1 MDFLK
6 KDFIFK
12 DVNKLKGVGTQ
23 LSKYL
28 KNKGIEKIKDII
40 LNLPYSETDRS
51 KLVKLNNLE
60 IDKGEPLKGK
70 LLIQMFEKSS
80 LRTRL
85 SFYLAIKQLGGSTL
99 TLRPDELHLAKGGES
114 IQDTAKILSNFGN
127 AFMLRTDSDK
137 KLEEFE
143 KYLSIPIINGLSPS
157 SHPTQI
163 LSDIFTVEEI
173 KNKPISNLK
182 ITWIGDSNN
191 VLNSLIAASIKFS
204 FKLNIG
210 CPTKYQPSKI
220 IMKYIKSN
228 NNKIR
233 ILHDPKKA
241 AKGADVIF
249 SDKVISMNDKVN
261 KSKKLGQFKKFKI
274 NKKLMSLAKK
284 NCIFLHCLPR
294 GKEVEEDVFLS
305 KQSKV
310 WQQALNRV
318 HVQKSILLYCFGKL
332 R

>member
-1 MDFLK
+1 MQNFINLKDIPVSDLK
-6 KDFIFK
+6 KILFDAK
-12 DVNKLKGVGTQ
+12 RRKKLRK
-23 LSKYL
+23 
-28 KNKGIEKIKDII
+28 
-40 LNLPYSETDRS
+40 
-51 KLVKLNNLE
+51 KLNNLE
-60 IDKGEPLKGK
+60 IDKGAPLKGQ

-85 SFYLAIKQLGGSTL
+85 SFYLAIKQLGGSAL
-99 TLRPDELHLAKGGES
+99 TLRPDELHLSKGGES

-127 AFMLRTDSDK
+127 AFMLRTDSDE
-137 KLEEFE
+137 KLEEFK
-143 KYLSIPIINGLSPS
+143 KYLSIPIINGLSPN

-173 KNKPISNLK
+173 KKKPISKLN

-204 FKLNIG
+204 FKLSIG
-210 CPTKYQPSKI
+210 CPTKYKPSKE

-228 NNKIR
+228 DNKIF

-241 AKGADVIF
+241 VKGADVIF

-261 KSKKLGQFKKFKI
+261 KKKKLRDFKNFKI
-274 NKKLMSLAKK
+274 SKSLMKLCPQA
-284 NCIFLHCLPR
+284 IFLHCLPR
-294 GKEVEEDVFLS
+294 GSEVEENVFKS

-310 WQQALNRV
+310 WQQAVNRV
-318 HVQKSILLYCFGKL
+318 HVQKSILLYCFGRL

>member
-1 MDFLK
+1 MK
-6 KDFIFK
+6 HFI
-12 DVNKLKGVGTQ
+12 NL
-23 LSKYL
+23 
-28 KNKGIEKIKDII
+28 KDIPAKDLRKI
-40 LNLPYSETDRS
+40 ITDAKKRKNLRK
-51 KLVKLNNLE
+51 KLSSLE
-60 IDKGEPLKGK
+60 ADKGAPLKGK

-99 TLRPDELHLAKGGES
+99 TLRPDELHFSKGGES
-114 IQDTAKILSNFGN
+114 IGDTAKILSNFGN
-127 AFMLRTDSDK
+127 AFMLRTDNDK
-137 KLEEFE
+137 KLQEF
-143 KYLSIPIINGLSPS
+143 KKFLSIPIINGLSPS

-163 LSDIFTVEEI
+163 LSDVFTVEEI
-173 KNKPISNLK
+173 KKKLISKLN
-182 ITWIGDSNN
+182 IAWIGDSNN

-210 CPTKYQPSKI
+210 SPKNYTPKKEILS
-220 IMKYIKSN
+220 YIK
-228 NNKIR
+228 NNKNKIS
-233 ILHDPKKA
+233 IHND
-241 AKGADVIF
+241 AKQAVNGADVIF

-261 KSKKLGQFKKFKI
+261 KIEKLTKFKKFRI
-274 NKKLMSLAKK
+274 NKKLMSLANKD
-284 NCIFLHCLPR
+284 CIFLHCLPR
-294 GKEVEEDVFLS
+294 GTEVDEEVFLS

>member
-1 MDFLK
+1 MKNFINLKDIPARDLK
-6 KDFIFK
+6 KILADAKIRK
-12 DVNKLKGVGTQ
+12 KSRKKL
-23 LSKYL
+23 
-28 KNKGIEKIKDII
+28 D
-40 LNLPYSETDRS
+40 
-51 KLVKLNNLE
+51 NLE
-60 IDKGEPLKGK
+60 VDKGAPLKGK

-99 TLRPDELHLAKGGES
+99 TLRPDELHMSKGGES

-127 AFMLRTDSDK
+127 AFMLRTASDE
-137 KLEEFE
+137 KLEEFK

-173 KNKPISNLK
+173 KKKPISSLN
-182 ITWIGDSNN
+182 ITWIGDCNN

-204 FKLNIG
+204 FKLSIG
-210 CPTKYQPSKI
+210 CPTKYKPGKKI
-220 IMKYIKSN
+220 MQYIKSN
-228 NNKIR
+228 KNNIH
-233 ILHDPKKA
+233 ILHDPKKVV
-241 AKGADVIF
+241 KGADVIF

-261 KSKKLGQFKKFKI
+261 KTKKLNQFKKFKI
-274 NKKLMSLAKK
+274 NKSLIRLAKK